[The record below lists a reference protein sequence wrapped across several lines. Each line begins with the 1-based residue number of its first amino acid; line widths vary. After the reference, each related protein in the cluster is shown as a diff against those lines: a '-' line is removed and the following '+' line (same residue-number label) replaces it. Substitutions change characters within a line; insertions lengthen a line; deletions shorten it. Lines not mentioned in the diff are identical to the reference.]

1 MWIYSTVAAM
11 AIGFFAGWYI
21 NGLRLNA
28 EIDSLHA
35 VWNEAYSNQA
45 KITIAKEHN
54 IDQLN
59 AQIEGN
65 NAVQAKAINDAHA
78 ENIRLAADV
87 ERLQQST
94 SARSSAVPKTG
105 STCKCASPTATTEL
119 SGESIN
125 LLVNMAR
132 EADDAARYANA
143 CHEWAIG
150 VTQELDKQR

>member
-11 AIGFFAGWYI
+11 TISFFAGWYI

-35 VWNEAYSNQA
+35 AWNEAYSNQA

-54 IDQLN
+54 ISQLN

-65 NAVQAKAINDAHA
+65 NAAQTKAINDAHA

-94 SARSSAVPKTG
+94 STRSNPVPKT
-105 STCKCASPTATTEL
+105 SSSCKCASSTARTEL

-125 LLVNMAR
+125 LLVQLAR
-132 EADDAARYANA
+132 EADDAVRYANT
-143 CHEWAIG
+143 CHDWAIG
-150 VTQELDKQR
+150 VTQELNR